1 VKSISRRFFA
11 LFLCFFVS
19 FQPVASACPVTAPVV
34 PVLGDRTPMA
44 IDVKMCKYTGGFG
57 SLGAGISNMGSFLLE
72 GAGEVIKDTQGQV
85 IGHAFTHA
93 QVAARQLI
101 AAGLNMGVS
110 MGLSGLGLD
119 PQLSQLAGAFVGGGF
134 LGIGEAGTT
143 FFRSGVQMAMMQGVS
158 EMAVNIGLAP
168 PITSALSVVATTGM
182 GSLENGC
189 KFFQKHRMVSF

>member
-1 VKSISRRFFA
+1 
-11 LFLCFFVS
+11 
-19 FQPVASACPVTAPVV
+19 
-34 PVLGDRTPMA
+34 MA